1 MIELIVNDEKCLLL
15 DKQDK
20 CPICDTPRES
30 MCFSWRIF
38 HGEATS
44 SCCGAIYQIKDF
56 YLENPTDEEKKRL
69 EMLAGDFI
77 EFRIKLD
84 WIEPLKQALQKLG
97 KRNINDEGV
106 IELAQVI
113 LEEERDERF
122 KR

>member
-1 MIELIVNDEKCLLL
+1 MIELIVKDKKHLLL

-30 MCFSWRIF
+30 MRFSWRLF

-56 YLENPTDEEKKRL
+56 HIENPTDEEKKHL

-77 EFRIKLD
+77 EFKIKPE

-106 IELAQVI
+106 IELAESMV
-113 LEEERDERF
+113 EESDD
-122 KR
+122 

>member
-1 MIELIVNDEKCLLL
+1 MIELIVKDKKHLLL

-20 CPICDTPRES
+20 CPICDTPRNK

-38 HGEATS
+38 HGEADS

-56 YLENPTDEEKKRL
+56 YIENPTDEEKKLL

-77 EFRIKLD
+77 ELSIKLD
-84 WIEPLKQALQKLG
+84 WVEPLKQALKETG

-106 IELAQVI
+106 IELAQSLVTV
-113 LEEERDERF
+113 DA
-122 KR
+122 